1 MLADFQQALADLTG
15 SPELCLSVRR
25 DPSILREKYE
35 LTDREWQRLTEIVRH
50 RGMECARI
58 VYRANR
64 LAPLALNIPQTCKAL
79 GQELR
84 EVVSEFWAE
93 YPETNV
99 HFFVETDRS
108 AGFLK
113 QSSLKAGF
121 LKPIF
126 RRFWRWK
133 AQPLPLLFRKA
144 TLRVIGS
151 NSGAQ
156 ICIDF
161 AKPCVFPS
169 QRNRFCSN
177 IRGINT
183 CQAQCGVM

>member
-35 LTDREWQRLTEIVRH
+35 LTDREWQRLTGIVRH
-50 RGMECARI
+50 RGMECACI

-99 HFFVETDRS
+99 HFFVETDRFCR
-108 AGFLK
+108 FLK
-113 QSSLKAGF
+113 AKLAEG
-121 LKPIF
+121 
-126 RRFWRWK
+126 
-133 AQPLPLLFRKA
+133 
-144 TLRVIGS
+144 RVFETDIS
-151 NSGAQ
+151 TVLALESTAIAAALQ
-156 ICIDF
+156 ESHTETD
-161 AKPCVFPS
+161 
-169 QRNRFCSN
+169 
-177 IRGINT
+177 
-183 CQAQCGVM
+183 